1 MNTPDLL
8 ATAQR
13 LQQQGAPF
21 ALVSVLRVEL
31 PASAR
36 PGDKAIVNADGLIQG
51 WIGGGCTQP
60 AVQKAVRLAL
70 ADGRARVIRI
80 APTSETN
87 EPRDLGEV
95 LEFGMSCHSGGT
107 VELFVDPIVPPAR
120 LVIIG
125 ASPVAMSLAQLAP
138 RVGFAVTVVA
148 QGAVAADWP
157 DADQVLADDDAA
169 QAAPGIVPGSWVVV
183 ATQGRRDVQ
192 GLRLALALQARQ
204 VSFVASARKAGVLRH
219 SLVAGGADADAVA
232 AIVAPA
238 GYPMAATTPQEIA
251 LSVLAAVVAHRRG
264 APVAAKASRPEAGD
278 DAVDKTGAA
287 SAGLPVAVEA
297 GAANETEPLRPR
309 SAVAHNRDGAST
321 AKAQRLI
328 SSGTL
333 GAPNSAVSGA
343 AAQPLPEPA
352 LTGGCCGGGAVQ
364 PAQADGVTTLSV
376 SADEAAA
383 ARDALAQL
391 LGAPKS
397 CCGG

>member
-13 LQQQGAPF
+13 LQQQGEPF
-21 ALVSVLRVEL
+21 ALVSVLRVQL

-36 PGDKAIVNADGLIQG
+36 PGDKAIVNGDGLIQG

-70 ADGRARVIRI
+70 ADGRARMVRI
-80 APTSETN
+80 APAAEGS
-87 EPRDLGEV
+87 EPRELDEV

-125 ASPVAMSLAQLAP
+125 ASPVAATLAQLAP
-138 RVGFAVTVVA
+138 RVGFSVTVVA

-157 DADQVLADDDAA
+157 DADQVLADDDIGNVGPLV
-169 QAAPGIVPGSWVVV
+169 APGSSVVV

-192 GLRLALALQARQ
+192 GLRLALALKACE
-204 VSFVASARKAGVLRH
+204 VSFVASHRKADVLRA
-219 SLVAGGADADAVA
+219 SLLASGADAADVA

-251 LSVLAAVVAHRRG
+251 LSVLAAVVAKRRG
-264 APVAAKASRPEAGD
+264 ALA
-278 DAVDKTGAA
+278 
-287 SAGLPVAVEA
+287 
-297 GAANETEPLRPR
+297 
-309 SAVAHNRDGAST
+309 AVAPR
-321 AKAQRLI
+321 KA
-328 SSGTL
+328 
-333 GAPNSAVSGA
+333 APAQL
-343 AAQPLPEPA
+343 AAQPLQVGSGPSSCCEGGRATSMEPLPA
-352 LTGGCCGGGAVQ
+352 VASAGCCSDKAIAASDTPVL
-364 PAQADGVTTLSV
+364 TTLSV
-376 SADEAAA
+376 TADEAET
-383 ARDALAQL
+383 ARAALAM
-391 LGAPKS
+391 AVAATPKS